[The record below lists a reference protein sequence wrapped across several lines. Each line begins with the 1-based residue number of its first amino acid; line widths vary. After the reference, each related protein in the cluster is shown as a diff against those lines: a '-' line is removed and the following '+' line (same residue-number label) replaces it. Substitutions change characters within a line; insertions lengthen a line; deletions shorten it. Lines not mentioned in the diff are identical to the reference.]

1 MILFE
6 IEVFLF
12 YAKCGHL
19 EDIFLSFFC
28 IFFEGQPTFLYFI
41 IIWEGFHWD
50 VGVLVDRLL

>member
-19 EDIFLSFFC
+19 EDIFLSFFLLY
-28 IFFEGQPTFLYFI
+28 IFGRSTYLPVFYHHLGRVSLGC
-41 IIWEGFHWD
+41 WCAC
-50 VGVLVDRLL
+50 R